1 MQKLGTRSPLP
12 VDHVHLWQKLGTKT
26 KPCCLGLATSAEFQD
41 DDVAVVGKGGKAVIS
56 IEKEPRLKLAML

>member
-1 MQKLGTRSPLP
+1 